1 MRSFILNIK
10 NDFNNFIKYRIFHMI
25 IIVSLVFAL
34 AMGIFPRIDPA
45 LFIYISIFIIPI
57 ITHAIT
63 LFIEKEED
71 TLLSKESC
79 ETCYFKVILTKT
91 LSALLLQIIPL
102 VFYLIVFIFVLN
114 VNFNLW
120 LFTLVYLI
128 ATIIHIFIGF
138 AITLIAKNY
147 ISMVLIY
154 AAFIIFISFIPFLF
168 LMNFIPE
175 SLLYLFIFS
184 PGFLF
189 SILFENIIFGYLYSD
204 ILLLIL
210 AIILPLIYGS
220 LIFFFIL
227 KPYYKNIL
235 TSRG

>member
-1 MRSFILNIK
+1 MKSFILNIK

-71 TLLSKESC
+71 TLLSEESC
-79 ETCYFKVILTKT
+79 EICYFKVILTKT

-128 ATIIHIFIGF
+128 ATIIHILIGF
-138 AITLIAKNY
+138 AITLIAKSY

-154 AAFIIFISFIPFLF
+154 AAFIVFISFIPFLF

-189 SILFENIIFGYLYSD
+189 SILFDNIIFGYLYSD
-204 ILLLIL
+204 VLLLIL
-210 AIILPLIYGS
+210 AIILPLVYGG

-235 TSRG
+235 AARG